1 VNETLKAQIEELR
14 RSGKANLL
22 DVNAVQY
29 YANEMNLYELVVF
42 LIDQPGRKR
51 YFNYILTGED
61 PADET
66 EET

>member
-1 VNETLKAQIEELR
+1 MTEKLKAQIEELR
-14 RSGKANLL
+14 RSGKTNLL

-42 LIDQPGRKR
+42 LIDQPNRKR

-61 PADET
+61 PAGET

>member
-1 VNETLKAQIEELR
+1 MTEKLKTQIEQLR
-14 RSGKANLL
+14 RSGKTNML

-42 LIDQPGRKR
+42 LIDQHNRKR

-61 PADET
+61 PAGET
-66 EET
+66 EEN

>member
-1 VNETLKAQIEELR
+1 MTEKLKAQIEELR
-14 RSGKANLL
+14 RSGKTNMLE
-22 DVNAVQY
+22 VNAVQY

-42 LIDQPGRKR
+42 LIDKPNRKR

-61 PADET
+61 PAGET

>member
-1 VNETLKAQIEELR
+1 MNETLKAQIEELR

-51 YFNYILTGED
+51 YFNYILSGED
-61 PADET
+61 PAGET
-66 EET
+66 EEN

>member
-1 VNETLKAQIEELR
+1 MTEKLKAQIEELR
-14 RSGKANLL
+14 RSGKTNML

>member
-1 VNETLKAQIEELR
+1 MTEKLKAQIEELR
-14 RSGKANLL
+14 RSGKSNML

-42 LIDQPGRKR
+42 LIDQPNRKR

-61 PADET
+61 PAGET

>member
-1 VNETLKAQIEELR
+1 MNETLKAQIEELR

-42 LIDQPGRKR
+42 LIDQPNRKR

-61 PADET
+61 PAGET
-66 EET
+66 EEN

>member
-1 VNETLKAQIEELR
+1 MTEKLKAQIEELR
-14 RSGKANLL
+14 RSGKTNML

-42 LIDQPGRKR
+42 LIDQPNRKR

-61 PADET
+61 PAEET
-66 EET
+66 EA

>member
-1 VNETLKAQIEELR
+1 MTEKLKAQIEELR
-14 RSGKANLL
+14 RSGKTNML

-42 LIDQPGRKR
+42 LIDQPNRKR

-61 PADET
+61 PAGET
-66 EET
+66 EEN

>member
-1 VNETLKAQIEELR
+1 MNETLKAQIEELR

>member
-1 VNETLKAQIEELR
+1 MNETLKAQIEELR

-61 PADET
+61 PAGET

>member
-1 VNETLKAQIEELR
+1 MTEKLKAQIEELR
-14 RSGKANLL
+14 RSGKTNLL

-42 LIDQPGRKR
+42 LIDQPHRKR

-61 PADET
+61 PAGET
-66 EET
+66 EEN

>member
-1 VNETLKAQIEELR
+1 MNETLKAQIEELR

-42 LIDQPGRKR
+42 LIDQHNRKR

-61 PADET
+61 PAGET
-66 EET
+66 EEN

>member
-1 VNETLKAQIEELR
+1 MTEKLKAQIEELR
-14 RSGKANLL
+14 RSAKTNML

-42 LIDQPGRKR
+42 LIDQPNRKR

-61 PADET
+61 PAGEM